1 MWKFPLW
8 LWSSVWTAMDLWVPH
23 ISVETFLLQKRQWCK
38 IPQESSGILRNFA
51 QYVKLSTR
59 LTPNVGPVRLL
70 NHLQKQLNVM
80 YVLVWVV
87 RPLWCSVGL
96 CARPVAWLQLLVE
109 PVEKL
114 QIHEYLCSFSPYRGV
129 FSLCF
134 CIPLAD
140 CIVLPNKYYYIHHPP
155 LWLWWPSWLNGSGD
169 PDGSVALVTQIH
181 QIHKIQIYDK
191 CRIRTVYNSLVPVV
205 VGLWHEWKT
214 INWVALF

>member
-87 RPLWCSVGL
+87 RPLWYSVGL

-140 CIVLPNKYYYIHHPP
+140 CIVLPNKYYYIWGSLNVFLIDIDFNLHS
-155 LWLWWPSWLNGSGD
+155 LFVRFSFRWPSASLCIQTSSGMIWR
-169 PDGSVALVTQIH
+169 PA
-181 QIHKIQIYDK
+181 
-191 CRIRTVYNSLVPVV
+191 RTK
-205 VGLWHEWKT
+205 KT
-214 INWVALF
+214 LRYH